1 MGGFTQ
7 AAYEQYNS
15 QYKGKKE
22 SIGWLYWDT
31 LPYVSAAT
39 LQLVFFNLQ
48 RATLDLSNMTL
59 GGQLPAP
66 NAFLFRGLRFFLK
79 QRPRSTAKAALGA
92 VQPGAIDNIQQ
103 LINTGVL
110 QFLIG
115 AKEYGPYPL
124 WMIPSGGGA
133 FGVIA
138 SDGDVASPGEI
149 QDYAISGIPD
159 ARNSLT
165 LAVPIFI
172 APQIN
177 FSATLTWPAAIVLAG
192 GDTNISI
199 GIEGDLIRP
208 VQ

>member
-1 MGGFTQ
+1 MGGFTH

-22 SIGWLYWDT
+22 SIGWMYWDT
-31 LPYVSAAT
+31 LQYTSAAT
-39 LQLVFFNLQ
+39 LQLVFFAAQ

-66 NAFLFRGLRFFLK
+66 NAFLLRGLRFFLK

-103 LINTGVL
+103 LHNTGVL
-110 QFLIG
+110 QILIG

-124 WMIPSGGGA
+124 WLIPSGGGA

-149 QDYAISGIPD
+149 QDYAISGAPD
-159 ARNSLT
+159 ARNSFT

-177 FSATLTWPAAIVLAG
+177 FSATLTWPAAITLAG
-192 GDTNISI
+192 GNTNISI
-199 GIEGDLIRP
+199 GFEGDLIRP